1 VSNFQTGPKPRAIMT
16 NKRSKTSTD
25 SRKRGSEEA
34 PQAQSSAEPSAPD
47 TPAAQSN
54 PLSDLEC
61 PKELPPLAVEEWN
74 RIVGELTVLG
84 ILSRFDRG
92 PLAIYCGAY
101 AAWAEAF
108 EAMQK
113 YGMMIKSP
121 TGYPVQSP
129 YMAIMNRQAE
139 IMLRIAGEF
148 GFTPASRGRNFSY
161 AKSQSMLL
169 LEPQPQPSSELPP
182 LDLGR

>member
-1 VSNFQTGPKPRAIMT
+1 MTSKRTKPNSSAPASN
-16 NKRSKTSTD
+16 
-25 SRKRGSEEA
+25 
-34 PQAQSSAEPSAPD
+34 QAQAKEPVERRGPEISKAPVD
-47 TPAAQSN
+47 
-54 PLSDLEC
+54 PLSYLEC

-84 ILSRFDRG
+84 VLSRFDRG

-108 EAMQK
+108 EGMQT
-113 YGMMIKSP
+113 YGMMNKSP
-121 TGYPVQSP
+121 TGHPMQSP

-139 IMLRIAGEF
+139 IMLRIASEF
-148 GFTPASRGRNFSY
+148 GFTPASRARNFSY
-161 AKSQSMLL
+161 SKSQSMLL
-169 LEPQPQPSSELPP
+169 LEPEPPEPSPGLPP

>member
-1 VSNFQTGPKPRAIMT
+1 MT
-16 NKRSKTSTD
+16 SKRSNISAGSRITRVSTNEQPQPSAEQSATETS
-25 SRKRGSEEA
+25 A
-34 PQAQSSAEPSAPD
+34 PQVD
-47 TPAAQSN
+47 
-54 PLSDLEC
+54 PLANLEC

-101 AAWAEAF
+101 AAWTEAF
-108 EAMQK
+108 EGMQK

-121 TGYPVQSP
+121 GGHPMQSP
-129 YMAIMNRQAE
+129 YMAVMNRQAE

-161 AKSQSMLL
+161 SKSQSMLL
-169 LEPQPQPSSELPP
+169 LEPEPQASPELPP

>member
-1 VSNFQTGPKPRAIMT
+1 MT
-16 NKRSKTSTD
+16 SKRSNTSAG
-25 SRKRGSEEA
+25 SRTRAFNRAQPKEPVEQCAPETSE
-34 PQAQSSAEPSAPD
+34 AQVD
-47 TPAAQSN
+47 
-54 PLSDLEC
+54 PLADLEC

-84 ILSRFDRG
+84 VLSRFDRG

-101 AAWAEAF
+101 AAWAVAF

-139 IMLRIAGEF
+139 IMLRIASEF
-148 GFTPASRGRNFSY
+148 GFTPASRSRNFSY
-161 AKSQSMLL
+161 SKSQSMLL
-169 LEPQPQPSSELPP
+169 LEPEPQPSPELPP
-182 LDLGR
+182 LDLGRRSTR

>member
-1 VSNFQTGPKPRAIMT
+1 MTTKRTTSPGGRTRASGEKHPT
-16 NKRSKTSTD
+16 TVKEGATD
-25 SRKRGSEEA
+25 KSEARE
-34 PQAQSSAEPSAPD
+34 D
-47 TPAAQSN
+47 TLPN
-54 PLSDLEC
+54 LEC

-84 ILSRFDRG
+84 VLSRFDRG

-108 EAMQK
+108 EGMQQ

-121 TGYPVQSP
+121 TGHPMQSP
-129 YMAIMNRQAE
+129 YMAVMNRQAE

-148 GFTPASRGRNFSY
+148 GFTPASRSRNFSY

-169 LEPQPQPSSELPP
+169 LEPEPQPSPKLPP
-182 LDLGR
+182 LDLGL

>member
-1 VSNFQTGPKPRAIMT
+1 MS
-16 NKRSKTSTD
+16 KRSNNSPASPMRASNDAK
-25 SRKRGSEEA
+25 
-34 PQAQSSAEPSAPD
+34 PQAPVGQSATETS
-47 TPAAQSN
+47 AAQVD

-84 ILSRFDRG
+84 VVSRFDRG

-139 IMLRIAGEF
+139 IMLRIASEF
-148 GFTPASRGRNFSY
+148 GFTPASRSRNFSY
-161 AKSQSMLL
+161 TKSQSMLL
-169 LEPQPQPSSELPP
+169 LEPEPPQSPPERPP
-182 LDLGR
+182 LDLGRLSRARPGR

>member
-1 VSNFQTGPKPRAIMT
+1 MSSKRTHTPPRSSSHASSDAQPKPLLEQSAVERP
-16 NKRSKTSTD
+16 
-25 SRKRGSEEA
+25 EA
-34 PQAQSSAEPSAPD
+34 RVD
-47 TPAAQSN
+47 
-54 PLSDLEC
+54 PLSNLEC

-74 RIVGELTVLG
+74 RIVGELTLLG
-84 ILSRFDRG
+84 VLSRFDRG

-148 GFTPASRGRNFSY
+148 GFTPASRSRNFSY
-161 AKSQSMLL
+161 SKSQSMLL
-169 LEPQPQPSSELPP
+169 LEPEPSPQPLSELRP

>member
-1 VSNFQTGPKPRAIMT
+1 MT
-16 NKRSKTSTD
+16 SKRSTSPGTQA
-25 SRKRGSEEA
+25 RASEVQQSQSPVEA
-34 PQAQSSAEPSAPD
+34 NAGDTSAAKVD
-47 TPAAQSN
+47 
-54 PLSDLEC
+54 PLSNLEC
-61 PKELPPLAVEEWN
+61 PPELPPLAVEEWN
-74 RIVGELTVLG
+74 RIVGELIVLG
-84 ILSRFDRG
+84 VLSRFDRG

-148 GFTPASRGRNFSY
+148 GFTPASRSRNFSY
-161 AKSQSMLL
+161 DKSKSMLL
-169 LEPQPQPSSELPP
+169 LEPEPRPSPELPP